1 MNKEDTT
8 EITIENLLSKVRYYY
23 PKDEGIIKKAFDLAF
38 SAHDGQFRAS
48 GRPYITHPTV
58 VADILV
64 DLGLDVPAICAA
76 LLHDTVE
83 DTDVTDEKIRTEFG
97 DEIADLV
104 KGVTKL
110 DKLQF
115 NSAEEEQAENIRKMF
130 FAMAK
135 DIRVLIIKLAD
146 RLHNMRSLQYL
157 SPERQ
162 QRMARESLDI
172 YAPLAGRL
180 GISQIKC
187 ELEDLSLKY
196 LDKEA
201 YDYLAKNIALKKE
214 ERQIFVDKMI
224 VKLKEILKE
233 LEIEGEVSG
242 RTKHFYS
249 IYKKNEKSGQNA
261 VRNLRP
267 DCLAGNRKIFEG
279 VLQRFGGDSC
289 PMETYPRKI
298 QGLYCS
304 AQAQF
309 IPIVAYYGYNGSGYA
324 V

>member
-1 MNKEDTT
+1 
-8 EITIENLLSKVRYYY
+8 
-23 PKDEGIIKKAFDLAF
+23 
-38 SAHDGQFRAS
+38 
-48 GRPYITHPTV
+48 
-58 VADILV
+58 
-64 DLGLDVPAICAA
+64 
-76 LLHDTVE
+76 
-83 DTDVTDEKIRTEFG
+83 
-97 DEIADLV
+97 
-104 KGVTKL
+104 
-110 DKLQF
+110 
-115 NSAEEEQAENIRKMF
+115 MF

-249 IYKKNEKSGQNA
+249 IYKKMKNQGKTLSEIYDLTALRVIVKSLKECYSVLGAIHAQWKPIPGRFKDYIAVPKPNLYQSLHTTVITEVGMPFEIQIRTEEMHKVAEYGIAAHWKYKEGITGVSQLDGKLNWIKEVLVYEGDLKDSKEFLDLIRRDISISNEVYCFTPKGD
-261 VRNLRP
+261 VRNLTAGATGAGF
-267 DCLAGNRKIFEG
+267 CLRNTQRGWQQMRRRKGQFKNRASG
-279 VLQRFGGDSC
+279 
-289 PMETYPRKI
+289 
-298 QGLYCS
+298 QG
-304 AQAQF
+304 A
-309 IPIVAYYGYNGSGYA
+309 
-324 V
+324 